1 MKNISLLSLFVLLSL
16 LLAACGSNPAGPKQR
31 FQPYP
36 EESQLLGLTND
47 FRAQAR
53 TCGTL
58 AFPAAPALTW
68 VEAVGDV
75 AWFHSLDMAGAD
87 TENHVGASAVER
99 MKARGFEA
107 DTAAENRKKTALP
120 ANPQEAFNAWTA
132 DPEACANIM
141 NPAFTRMGAGYA
153 GHHDGFTSAY
163 WTQLLTAPKGNNP
176 APSLTVNPTTATA
189 TVGGAAIPFAATL
202 LNSVETINWTLAGP
216 GSISSATGATTNYT
230 PPATGNAGTATLTAT
245 AGALTA
251 TATITINAAAP
262 GLTVTPATVTVAV
275 GSAPI
280 QFKASSNQVTWSLT
294 GLHGGWAWQGDTFTY
309 TPPATGI
316 GGTATI
322 TATLGALTASATVT
336 ITSLSLTPPTA
347 TVMIG
352 GPAVAFSATL
362 TNSAETINWTLTGP
376 GSISSTTGATTSYT
390 PPATGTPGSA
400 TLTAT
405 AGTLTASA
413 TLTIA
418 PAFPEAFLALIN
430 AFRAQPQVCKNGT
443 VDQNMPAVPPVSLHA
458 LLNQAAQGH
467 SQDMATNNFFSHTG
481 SNGSTFSQRIAATGY
496 TGAPGGENI
505 AAGSE
510 TAQGA
515 FDSWRTSTA
524 GHCQG
529 MMNANINEI
538 GIGYARN
545 AASTWT
551 HYWTLVTG
559 NRTP

>member
-1 MKNISLLSLFVLLSL
+1 
-16 LLAACGSNPAGPKQR
+16 
-31 FQPYP
+31 
-36 EESQLLGLTND
+36 
-47 FRAQAR
+47 
-53 TCGTL
+53 
-58 AFPAAPALTW
+58 
-68 VEAVGDV
+68 
-75 AWFHSLDMAGAD
+75 
-87 TENHVGASAVER
+87 
-99 MKARGFEA
+99 
-107 DTAAENRKKTALP
+107 
-120 ANPQEAFNAWTA
+120 
-132 DPEACANIM
+132 
-141 NPAFTRMGAGYA
+141 MGAGYA
-153 GHHDGFTSAY
+153 GHHDNITTGAY
-163 WTQLLTAPKGNNP
+163 WTQILTAPRGTNP
-176 APSLTVNPTTATA
+176 APSLTVGPTTATA
-189 TVGGAAIPFAATL
+189 TVGGAAIPFTATL
-202 LNSVETINWTLAGP
+202 LNSVETINWTLTGP
-216 GSISSATGATTNYT
+216 GSISSTTGATTSYT
-230 PPATGNAGTATLTAT
+230 PPTTGDPGTATLTAT

-251 TATITINAAAP
+251 SATITINAATP
-262 GLTVTPATVTVAV
+262 GLTITPATAIVAV
-275 GSAPI
+275 GSAAI
-280 QFKASSNQVTWSLT
+280 QFKASSNQVSWSLT
-294 GLHGGWAWQGDTFTY
+294 GLHGGWGWQGDTFTY
-309 TPPATGI
+309 TPPATGT

-336 ITSLSLTPPTA
+336 VTSLSLTPPTA

-376 GSISSTTGATTSYT
+376 GSISSTTGATTIYT

-405 AGTLTASA
+405 AGALTASA
-413 TLTIA
+413 TLTLA
-418 PAFPEAFLALIN
+418 PPFQEAFLALIN
-430 AFRAQPQVCKNGT
+430 DFRAQPRVCKNGT

-538 GIGYARN
+538 GIGYARHTP
-545 AASTWT
+545 STWT